1 MPKRVHKS
9 PPLPPHGP
17 NYRAKQL
24 NKVAAL
30 KNPYPFCDELCIDEE
45 LYVLGIHWTLQRYW
59 RHEICANQAQA
70 EQKICQIRYLQC
82 PEMMRMFRAIKYSNG
97 GSK

>member
-1 MPKRVHKS
+1 MPKRLPKPAV
-9 PPLPPHGP
+9 PPPYGP
-17 NYRAKQL
+17 NQRAKQL
-24 NKVAAL
+24 NQIAAQGA
-30 KNPYPFCDELCIDEE
+30 NTNDLCIEE
-45 LYVLGIHWTLQRYW
+45 ALYVRGIYWTLQRYW